1 MRHKNLRS
9 VSRVRRDYDQD
20 MDNYD
25 RIRFGTPG
33 GQYVDKKEQEFVA
46 SVIKDS
52 RVLEV
57 RNCHR
62 KIRSCPHR
70 SRIRVHWRRPF
81 KNDVTRNSGTHKSV
95 HQSHPDGRMPI
106 GFQKL
111 LQLCSMHTHLP
122 LPIKTSRGFK
132 RNVRRITAIWQMH
145 RYFRD

>member
-9 VSRVRRDYDQD
+9 VSRVRRDYDQAI
-20 MDNYD
+20 DNYD

-33 GQYVDKKEQEFVA
+33 GQYVHKKEQEFVA

-52 RVLEV
+52 GVLEV
-57 RNCHR
+57 GTATGRFAVALT
-62 KIRSCPHR
+62 
-70 SRIRVHWRRPF
+70 SRGLEYTGVDLSQMMLRE
-81 KNDVTRNSGTHKSV
+81 TRDRTN
-95 HQSHPDGRMPI
+95 QSFSLIQMDDANWVS
-106 GFQKL
+106 KL